1 MNDREEKR
9 QKKLDAIHEE
19 IVAYLDG
26 ELDEDVSQRVER
38 RLVKDPNYRRRLQ
51 QMERAWDCLDALP
64 QAKVDESFTH
74 STVEMVTLAAEK
86 ELSLSA
92 TTHSRSLTT
101 WLMGGAL
108 TLAAV
113 AAGFIF
119 TSLVTPDANQEL
131 LRDLP
136 MIENIDMY
144 LHADNLEFLQK
155 LQAEKIFM

>member
-1 MNDREEKR
+1 MNDREQKR
-9 QKKLDAIHEE
+9 QKKLDVIHEE

-26 ELDEDVSQRVER
+26 ELDEDVAQQVER
-38 RLVKDPNYRRRLQ
+38 RLAQDPTYRRRLQ

-64 QAKVDESFTH
+64 QAEVDESFTH
-74 STVEMVTLAAEK
+74 STVEMVSLAAEK

>member
-1 MNDREEKR
+1 MNDREKER
-9 QKKLDAIHEE
+9 QKKLDTIHEE

-26 ELDEDVSQRVER
+26 ELDENVSQRVEQ
-38 RLVKDPNYRRRLQ
+38 RLGQDPTYRRRLQ

-64 QAKVDESFTH
+64 QAEVDESFTH
-74 STVEMVTLAAEK
+74 STVEMVALAAEK

-92 TTHSRSLTT
+92 TTNSRSLTT
-101 WLMGGAL
+101 WFIGGAL

-119 TSLVTPDANQEL
+119 TTWVIPDANQEL
-131 LRDLP
+131 LQDLP

-144 LHADNLEFLQK
+144 LHADNVEFLQK
-155 LQAEKIFM
+155 LQEEKIFM